1 MRTFMTYLRQIF
13 CNHKFIA
20 EDKYCTSPEKNGIKT
35 SLYCSKCGYHRKFW
49 KFIQY
54 GVCGVMVTR
63 QFVALKL

>member
-49 KFIQY
+49 KFI
-54 GVCGVMVTR
+54 
-63 QFVALKL
+63 